1 MLGIDWLSQ
10 SETASEAACCTY
22 TLCIRGS
29 APVTSIQLLNPS
41 ADHVYM
47 REGKEL
53 DENVQESNPLYLG
66 GFLPGN
72 ISQWDT
78 FPGKKRM
85 KDLLVPHGRNL
96 VMLHT

>member
-53 DENVQESNPLYLG
+53 DENVQESNWFDYL
-66 GFLPGN
+66 L
-72 ISQWDT
+72 SSD
-78 FPGKKRM
+78 GKTITRSG
-85 KDLLVPHGRNL
+85 LTTITTRS
-96 VMLHT
+96 